1 MPRRIAIKP
10 ERPNFRKNDQVM
22 VISGDDRGK
31 SGRILKVLRD
41 KGRVIVEK
49 VNFIKRHTKPRGT
62 GRQGGI
68 LEREAPIHV
77 SNVMHLCPKCQAG
90 VRVTVRAGEGGKRE
104 RFCGRC
110 GESIVRTQ

>member
-1 MPRRIAIKP
+1 MEKNRAFR
-10 ERPNFRKNDQVM
+10 EGFRKNDQVM

-49 VNFIKRHTKPRGT
+49 VNFVKRHTKPRGT

-77 SNVMHLCPKCQAG
+77 SNVMVVSPETDKRSRLGARKLDDG
-90 VRVTVRAGEGGKRE
+90 RKVRVSRRDGAVLDK
-104 RFCGRC
+104 
-110 GESIVRTQ
+110 

>member
-1 MPRRIAIKP
+1 MPRRQMEKP
-10 ERPNFRKNDQVM
+10 TLPNFRKNDQVM

-49 VNFIKRHTKPRGT
+49 VNFVKRHTKPRGA

-68 LEREAPIHV
+68 LEREAAIHM
-77 SNVMHLCPKCQAG
+77 SNVMHLCPKCQVG
-90 VRVTVRAGEGGKRE
+90 VRVTVKAGSDGKRD

>member
-1 MPRRIAIKP
+1 MAVS
-10 ERPNFRKNDQVM
+10 FRKNDQVV

-49 VNFIKRHTKPRGT
+49 VNFVKRHTKARGQS
-62 GRQGGI
+62 RQGGI
-68 LEREAPIHV
+68 IEREAAIHM
-77 SNVMHLCPKCQAG
+77 SNVMHLCPKCGTG
-90 VRVTVRAGEGGKRE
+90 VRITVRAGSDGKRE

-110 GESIVRTQ
+110 GETIARNR